1 MLGGFCSP
9 VDCPVHTETTS
20 KPSSNNPAA
29 AVLALIS
36 AVLSLSA
43 HRQAAHKDDNSQRK
57 GCTIL
62 EIFGVE
68 ERGPNLTPA
77 PRRRYPLARTTPAF
91 ILAPRRLR
99 MVALSA
105 LWLPIVLSAVIVFVA
120 SSIMHMVLPYHRSDY
135 QPLPD
140 EDKVLAALRAAGLQR
155 GLYMF
160 PFSTHKEMKSP
171 ATIEKFKQG
180 PVGMLTVFPSGP
192 PAMPKFLGMWFA
204 YCLIIGLFVAYLAGH
219 TVAFGAHY
227 RKVFGVAGLAAFLA
241 YSLGPLVN
249 GIWKGQP
256 WSMVLKESFD
266 GLIYSPLKAGLA
278 MSPIIR
284 ESFSALIS
292 PGSGTVSRPVPH
304 TAE

>member
-77 PRRRYPLARTTPAF
+77 LRRRYPLARTTPAF

-99 MVALSA
+99 MVSLSA

-120 SSIMHMVLPYHRSDY
+120 SSIMYMLLPYHRSDY
-135 QPLPD
+135 RKLPE
-140 EDKVLAALRAAGLQR
+140 EDKLLA
-155 GLYMF
+155 
-160 PFSTHKEMKSP
+160 
-171 ATIEKFKQG
+171 
-180 PVGMLTVFPSGP
+180 VF
-192 PAMPKFLGMWFA
+192 
-204 YCLIIGLFVAYLAGH
+204 
-219 TVAFGAHY
+219 
-227 RKVFGVAGLAAFLA
+227 RVAGTAAFLA
-241 YSLGPLVN
+241 YGLGHLSN

-256 WSMVLKESFD
+256 WGMTLKEVID
-266 GLIYSPLKAGLA
+266 GLIYGLLTAGTFGWLW
-278 MSPIIR
+278 PR
-284 ESFSALIS
+284 
-292 PGSGTVSRPVPH
+292 
-304 TAE
+304 